1 MRDPNC
7 PLLSHHLSSSL
18 EGCLL
23 GAGGGEKEEWV
34 VALALAREILSPEG
48 DCPLLSI
55 SSPFIIIR
63 GELGAGGGG
72 EEEWVVMKWN

>member
-1 MRDPNC
+1 MLVVEKRRSGW
-7 PLLSHHLSSSL
+7 LHLH
-18 EGCLL
+18 
-23 GAGGGEKEEWV
+23 
-34 VALALAREILSPEG
+34 LSPEG

-72 EEEWVVMKWN
+72 KEEWVVMKWN

>member
-1 MRDPNC
+1 M
-7 PLLSHHLSSSL
+7 
-18 EGCLL
+18 L

-34 VALALAREILSPEG
+34 VALAREILSPEG

>member
-1 MRDPNC
+1 M
-7 PLLSHHLSSSL
+7 
-18 EGCLL
+18 L

-55 SSPFIIIR
+55 SSSPFIIIR

>member
-1 MRDPNC
+1 M
-7 PLLSHHLSSSL
+7 
-18 EGCLL
+18 L

-34 VALALAREILSPEG
+34 GALALALALVSRGRLSSAL
-48 DCPLLSI
+48 DL

>member
-1 MRDPNC
+1 M
-7 PLLSHHLSSSL
+7 
-18 EGCLL
+18 L

-34 VALALAREILSPEG
+34 VAVALAREILS
-48 DCPLLSI
+48 PLLSI